1 VCLDPKNTAPRKVS
15 HPQQS
20 IHHSFMDALWEVLS
34 DLHDEGLLWEWLP
47 LALQKNLWNT
57 TISSCFDDLSKS
69 KKKKKTAPL
78 PASNDPLSTPLTSLF
93 EKKPSFSFQYTTIMK
108 KKEDNLYIHALN
120 GPWEGYLRTQVV
132 VDTCKPD
139 CDAFSVLNSPNFH
152 KNSTTRCTEYAMSL
166 SALFTLQYTIYPQ
179 NLRFNN
185 SNYQ

>member
-1 VCLDPKNTAPRKVS
+1 MRMASTSPAEEPMEHHNFLLLWW
-15 HPQQS
+15 PQQIKEKEKNS
-20 IHHSFMDALWEVLS
+20 TSPSLKWPTIH
-34 DLHDEGLLWEWLP
+34 P
-47 LALQKNLWNT
+47 
-57 TISSCFDDLSKS
+57 
-69 KKKKKTAPL
+69 P
-78 PASNDPLSTPLTSLF
+78 TSLF

-166 SALFTLQYTIYPQ
+166 SALFTPQYTIYPQ
-179 NLRFNN
+179 NLKFNT